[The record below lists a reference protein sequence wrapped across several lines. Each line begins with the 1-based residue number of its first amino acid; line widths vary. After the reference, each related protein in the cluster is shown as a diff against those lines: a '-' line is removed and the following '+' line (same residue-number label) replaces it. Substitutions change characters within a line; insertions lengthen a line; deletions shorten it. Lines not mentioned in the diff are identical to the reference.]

1 MKRKN
6 IPDHNLEEVSKVKVS
21 KVDKFVDVE
30 EVVHNPEEVVKV
42 KEVKVPKDLFKIN
55 YYASSYNNNY
65 YGCGIYIK
73 DRRNANIT
81 YKNLSNGMLEIQSL
95 DVIKDFQK
103 KKIGTFLLLFL
114 IDAVINNQKDTDNK
128 INKVILDD
136 FSANYGKPNNI
147 YTKIGFVGNYYGKT
161 LYLENG
167 ELPKGAQTLF
177 EKVKCFFEIR
187 QLSSIP

>member
-21 KVDKFVDVE
+21 KVDEF
-30 EVVHNPEEVVKV
+30 VHNPEEVVKV

-65 YGCGIYIK
+65 GCGIYIK
-73 DRRNANIT
+73 NSRIANIT
-81 YKNLSNGMLEIQSL
+81 YKILSNGVLEIQSL

-114 IDAVINNQKDTDNK
+114 IDAVINKQKDTDNK

-177 EKVKCFFEIR
+177 EKIKCFFEIR